1 MVVIPEER
9 RVRTQYVGEVE
20 LRITSYKLG
29 SEFACMVDNVDPGAT
44 IARARSMTRE
54 GAEAE
59 AISHAQAAV
68 ERR

>member
-9 RVRTQYVGEVE
+9 QVRIQSMGKVQ

-29 SEFACMVDNVDPGAT
+29 SEYACMVDNVDPGAT
-44 IARARSMTRE
+44 IARARSDTRE

-59 AISHAQAAV
+59 ALGHAMAAI